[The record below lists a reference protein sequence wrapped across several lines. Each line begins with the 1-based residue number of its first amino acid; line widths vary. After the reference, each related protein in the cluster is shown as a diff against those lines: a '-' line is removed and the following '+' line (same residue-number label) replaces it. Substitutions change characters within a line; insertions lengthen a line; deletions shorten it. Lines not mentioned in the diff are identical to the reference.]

1 MSGEAV
7 GPLERGLAVLHAMAA
22 NPSPRMRRS
31 DLTAATGLLRS
42 PVDRIIA
49 TLLRLGYVRA
59 DGRDVLLTPR
69 VMELGNAYLASCGL
83 VDALEPY
90 VVELADELDE
100 SVSLAVPDR
109 DGARLITQAVRRRA
123 MYLAFHIG
131 DLLPA
136 ERSAAGVVL
145 AGGWEEAQFH
155 AWRARRRADPLDAG
169 FPAVPPRDEA
179 PAEDES
185 ERCLRSRAA
194 VARRAGWALDEEWVE
209 PGLLAVAAPVR
220 DPAGRILAAV
230 SVLTHTSRHTAAD
243 FPGHVMP
250 RLQAAVDRMEAALR
264 RATGP
269 TARPAPAAQGLAPQ
283 PAARPASTAQD
294 LRESKDELGMEFLES
309 LARGLAVLSAFG
321 SAGGGLTI
329 SAAAAATGLS
339 RATARRALLTLR
351 HLGYADSQ
359 GPTYHLLPRVLDL
372 GHARLSC
379 LTLTDISRPHLAEL
393 AALLGE
399 SASVAVLDED
409 DIRYLARAAT
419 SRVLRIDITSGTRL
433 PAGPTS
439 MGRVLLAALP
449 PGELAA
455 RIARTDRR
463 PRTPHTLTAPRR
475 LTAAVAAAARDG
487 YALVDQ
493 ELQEGL
499 RSLAVPL
506 HDRGGH
512 VVAALNVAV
521 HAGRSTPQEM
531 VERVLPALRD
541 TASRI
546 EADLSTAFAYV
557 PLVVE

>member
-1 MSGEAV
+1 MPGEAV

-22 NPSPRMRRS
+22 HPSSRMRRS

-59 DGRDVLLTPR
+59 DGRDVFLTPR

-90 VVELADELDE
+90 VVDLADGLDE

-109 DGARLITQAVRRRA
+109 DGARLITQAVRRRT

-145 AGGWEEAQFH
+145 AGGWEEAEFRT
-155 AWRARRRADPLDAG
+155 WRARRREDPLGAG

-179 PAEDES
+179 LAEDES
-185 ERCLRSRAA
+185 ERRLRSRATA
-194 VARRAGWALDEEWVE
+194 ARRAGWALDEEWIE

-220 DPAGRILAAV
+220 DPVGRILAAV
-230 SVLTHTSRHTAAD
+230 SVLTHTSRHSAAD
-243 FPGHVMP
+243 FPEHVVP
-250 RLQAAVDRMEAALR
+250 RLQAAVGRMESALQQAPR
-264 RATGP
+264 PAGRPTP
-269 TARPAPAAQGLAPQ
+269 TAQNL
-283 PAARPASTAQD
+283 S
-294 LRESKDELGMEFLES
+294 ESKDELGMEFLES
-309 LARGLAVLSAFG
+309 LARGLAVLSAFR
-321 SAGGGLTI
+321 SAGGGLTV
-329 SAAAAATGLS
+329 SAAAAATGLP

-372 GHARLSC
+372 GYARLSS

-393 AALLGE
+393 ATLLDE
-399 SASVAVLDED
+399 SASVAVLDGH
-409 DIRYLARAAT
+409 DIHYLARAAT
-419 SRVLRIDITSGTRL
+419 SRILRMDITPGTRL
-433 PAGPTS
+433 PACPTS

-449 PGELAA
+449 PAELAA

-463 PRTPHTLTAPRR
+463 SLTEHTLTSPRG
-475 LTAAVAAAARDG
+475 LIAAVDAAARHG

-506 HDRGGH
+506 HDRDGR

-521 HAGRSTPQEM
+521 HAGRSTPQETL
-531 VERVLPALRD
+531 ERVLPALRD

-546 EADLSTAFAYV
+546 EAELATAFAYT
-557 PLVVE
+557 PLVTG

>member
-1 MSGEAV
+1 MPGEAV

-22 NPSPRMRRS
+22 HPSPRMRRS

-49 TLLRLGYVRA
+49 TLLRLGHVRA
-59 DGRDVLLTPR
+59 DGRDVSLTPR

-90 VVELADELDE
+90 VVELADGLDE

-123 MYLAFHIG
+123 MYLAFHVG

-136 ERSAAGVVL
+136 DRSAAGVVL
-145 AGGWEEAQFH
+145 AGGWGEAEFRT
-155 AWRARRRADPLDAG
+155 WRARRHEDPLGAG
-169 FPAVPPRDEA
+169 SPAVPPRDA
-179 PAEDES
+179 ALAEDGP

-194 VARRAGWALDEEWVE
+194 AARRAGWALDEEWIE
-209 PGLLAVAAPVR
+209 PGLLALAAPVR
-220 DPAGRILAAV
+220 NPGGRIMAAV
-230 SVLTHTSRHTAAD
+230 SVLTHTSRYSAAD
-243 FPGHVMP
+243 FPGHALP
-250 RLQAAVDRMEAALR
+250 RLQAAVGRMETALH
-264 RATGP
+264 RAP
-269 TARPAPAAQGLAPQ
+269 RPAD
-283 PAARPASTAQD
+283 RPTPTAQD
-294 LRESKDELGMEFLES
+294 LSESKDELGMEFLES
-309 LARGLAVLSAFG
+309 LARGLAVLSAFRG
-321 SAGGGLTI
+321 AGGGLTV
-329 SAAAAATGLS
+329 SAAAAATGLP

-359 GPTYHLLPRVLDL
+359 GPVYHLLPRVLDL
-372 GHARLSC
+372 GYARLSS

-393 AALLGE
+393 AALLDE
-399 SASVAVLDED
+399 SASVAVLDGP

-419 SRVLRIDITSGTRL
+419 SRILRMDITSGTRL
-433 PAGPTS
+433 PAWPTS

-449 PGELAA
+449 PAELAA
-455 RIARTDRR
+455 RIARSERR
-463 PRTPHTLTAPRR
+463 SLTPHTLTSPRA
-475 LTAAVAAAARDG
+475 LTAAVGAAARDG

-506 HDRGGH
+506 RDRDGR

-521 HAGRSTPQEM
+521 HAGRSAPQETL
-531 VERVLPALRD
+531 ERVLPALRD
-541 TASRI
+541 TASCI
-546 EADLSTAFAYV
+546 EAELSTAFAYT
-557 PLVVE
+557 PLVTG

>member
-7 GPLERGLAVLHAMAA
+7 GPLERGLAVLRAMAA
-22 NPSPRMRRS
+22 NPTSRMRRS

-59 DGRDVLLTPR
+59 EGRDVLLAPR

-90 VVELADELDE
+90 VVDLADGLDA

-109 DGARLITQAVRRRA
+109 DGARLIAQAVRRRA

-145 AGGWEEAQFH
+145 AGGWEEAEFQ

-169 FPAVPPRDEA
+169 FPAVPPRDRAEA
-179 PAEDES
+179 LTEDES
-185 ERCLRSRAA
+185 ERLLRSRAA
-194 VARRAGWALDEEWVE
+194 AARRAGWALDEEWVE
-209 PGLLAVAAPVR
+209 PGLLALAAPVR
-220 DPAGRILAAV
+220 DPAGRVLAAV
-230 SVLTHTSRHTAAD
+230 SVLTHTSRHSAAD

-250 RLQAAVDRMEAALR
+250 RLRAAVGRMEAALHQ
-264 RATGP
+264 AP
-269 TARPAPAAQGLAPQ
+269 RPAG
-283 PAARPASTAQD
+283 RPTPTAQD
-294 LRESKDELGMEFLES
+294 LSASKDELGMEFLES
-309 LARGLAVLSAFG
+309 LARGLAVLSAFRG
-321 SAGGGLTI
+321 AGGGLTI

-372 GHARLSC
+372 GYARLSS

-419 SRVLRIDITSGTRL
+419 SRILRMDITSGTRL
-433 PAGPTS
+433 PAHLTS

-449 PGELAA
+449 PAELAA
-455 RIARTDRR
+455 RIARTERR
-463 PRTPHTLTAPRR
+463 PLTPCTLTSPRA
-475 LTAAVAAAARDG
+475 LTAAVGAAARDG

-506 HDRGGH
+506 HDRDGRA
-512 VVAALNVAV
+512 VAALNVAV
-521 HAGRSTPQEM
+521 HAGRSTPQETL
-531 VERVLPALRD
+531 ERVLPALRD

-546 EADLSTAFAYV
+546 EAELATAFAYA
-557 PLVVE
+557 PLVMG

>member
-7 GPLERGLAVLHAMAA
+7 GPLERGLAVLHTMAA
-22 NPSPRMRRS
+22 HPSPRMRRS

-49 TLLRLGYVRA
+49 TLLRLGHVRA
-59 DGRDVLLTPR
+59 DGRDVSLTPR

-90 VVELADELDE
+90 VEELADGLDE

-123 MYLAFHIG
+123 MYLAFHVG

-136 ERSAAGVVL
+136 DRSAAGVVL
-145 AGGWEEAQFH
+145 AGGWGEAEFR
-155 AWRARRRADPLDAG
+155 AWRARRHEDPLDAG
-169 FPAVPPRDEA
+169 SPAVPPRDA
-179 PAEDES
+179 ALAEDGP
-185 ERCLRSRAA
+185 ERRLRSRAA
-194 VARRAGWALDEEWVE
+194 AARRAGWALDEEWIE
-209 PGLLAVAAPVR
+209 PGLLALAAPVR
-220 DPAGRILAAV
+220 NPDGRILAAV
-230 SVLTHTSRHTAAD
+230 SVLTHTSRYSAAD
-243 FPGHVMP
+243 FPGHALP
-250 RLQAAVDRMEAALR
+250 RLQAAVARMETALHQAPR
-264 RATGP
+264 PVGRP
-269 TARPAPAAQGLAPQ
+269 TP
-283 PAARPASTAQD
+283 TAQD
-294 LRESKDELGMEFLES
+294 LSESKDELGMEFLES
-309 LARGLAVLSAFG
+309 LARGLAVLSAFRG
-321 SAGGGLTI
+321 AGGGLTV

-359 GPTYHLLPRVLDL
+359 GPVYHLLPRVLDL
-372 GHARLSC
+372 GYARLSS

-393 AALLGE
+393 AALLDE
-399 SASVAVLDED
+399 SASVAVLDGP

-419 SRVLRIDITSGTRL
+419 SRILRMDITSGTRL
-433 PAGPTS
+433 PAWPTS

-449 PGELAA
+449 PAELAA
-455 RIARTDRR
+455 RIARSERR
-463 PRTPHTLTAPRR
+463 SLTAHTLTSPRT
-475 LTAAVAAAARDG
+475 LTAAVGAAARDG

-506 HDRGGH
+506 RDRDGR

-521 HAGRSTPQEM
+521 HAGRSAPQETL
-531 VERVLPALRD
+531 ERVLPALRD

-546 EADLSTAFAYV
+546 EAELATAFAYT
-557 PLVVE
+557 PLVTG

>member
-22 NPSPRMRRS
+22 HPSARMRRS

-49 TLLRLGYVRA
+49 TLLRLGHVRA
-59 DGRDVLLTPR
+59 DGRDVSLTPR

-90 VVELADELDE
+90 VVELADGLDE

-109 DGARLITQAVRRRA
+109 DGARLVTQAVRRRA
-123 MYLAFHIG
+123 MYLAFHVG

-136 ERSAAGVVL
+136 DRSAAGVVL
-145 AGGWEEAQFH
+145 AGGWGEAKFRT
-155 AWRARRRADPLDAG
+155 WRARPHEDPLGAG
-169 FPAVPPRDEA
+169 SPAVPPRDA
-179 PAEDES
+179 ALAQDGP
-185 ERCLRSRAA
+185 ERCLRSRTAA
-194 VARRAGWALDEEWVE
+194 ARRAGWALDEEWIE
-209 PGLLAVAAPVR
+209 PGLLALAAPVR
-220 DPAGRILAAV
+220 NPDGRIMAAV
-230 SVLTHTSRHTAAD
+230 SVLTHTSRHSAAD
-243 FPGHVMP
+243 FPGHALP
-250 RLQAAVDRMEAALR
+250 RLQAAVGRMETALH
-264 RATGP
+264 RAP
-269 TARPAPAAQGLAPQ
+269 RPAGHPTP
-283 PAARPASTAQD
+283 TAQD
-294 LRESKDELGMEFLES
+294 LSESKDELGMEFLES
-309 LARGLAVLSAFG
+309 LARGLAVLSAFRG
-321 SAGGGLTI
+321 AGGGLTV
-329 SAAAAATGLS
+329 SAAAAATGLP

-359 GPTYHLLPRVLDL
+359 GPVYHLLPRVLDL
-372 GHARLSC
+372 GYARLSS

-393 AALLGE
+393 AALLDE
-399 SASVAVLDED
+399 SASVAVLDGP

-419 SRVLRIDITSGTRL
+419 SRILRMDITSGTRL
-433 PAGPTS
+433 PAWPTS

-449 PGELAA
+449 PAELAA
-455 RIARTDRR
+455 RIARSERR
-463 PRTPHTLTAPRR
+463 SLTPHTLTSPRA
-475 LTAAVAAAARDG
+475 LTAAVGAAARDG

-506 HDRGGH
+506 RDRDGR

-521 HAGRSTPQEM
+521 HAGRSTPQETL
-531 VERVLPALRD
+531 ERVLPALRD

-546 EADLSTAFAYV
+546 EAELATAFAYT
-557 PLVVE
+557 PLVTG

>member
-1 MSGEAV
+1 MPGEAV
-7 GPLERGLAVLHAMAA
+7 GPLERGLAVLRAMAV

-49 TLLRLGYVRA
+49 TLLRLGHVRE
-59 DGRDVLLTPR
+59 DGRDVLLAPR

-83 VDALEPY
+83 VEALKPY
-90 VVELADELDE
+90 VVELADGLDE

-145 AGGWEEAQFH
+145 AGTWDEAQYGT
-155 AWRARRRADPLDAG
+155 WRARRRADPLDAG
-169 FPAVPPRDEA
+169 FRAVPARDEA
-179 PAEDES
+179 PAEDEL
-185 ERCLRSRAA
+185 ERELRSRAA
-194 VARRAGWALDEEWVE
+194 AARRDGWALDDEWVG

-220 DPAGRILAAV
+220 DPAGRPVAAV
-230 SVLTHTSRHTAAD
+230 SVLTHTSRHSAAD

-250 RLQAAVDRMEAALR
+250 RLRAAVDRMETAVHHAPR
-264 RATGP
+264 PTGRPTP
-269 TARPAPAAQGLAPQ
+269 TAG
-283 PAARPASTAQD
+283 D
-294 LRESKDELGMEFLES
+294 LSRSKDELGMEFLES
-309 LARGLAVLSAFG
+309 LARGLAVLSAFR
-321 SAGGGLTI
+321 SARGGLTI
-329 SAAAAATGLS
+329 AAAAAATGLS
-339 RATARRALLTLR
+339 RATARRALLTLH
-351 HLGYADSQ
+351 HLGYAESR

-372 GHARLSC
+372 GFARLSS
-379 LTLTDISRPHLAEL
+379 LTLTDVVRPHLTEL
-393 AALLGE
+393 AALLDE
-399 SASVAVLDED
+399 SASVAVLDGD

-419 SRVLRIDITSGTRL
+419 SRVLRIDIAPGTRL
-433 PAGPTS
+433 PAYPTS

-449 PGELAA
+449 PADLAA
-455 RIARTDRR
+455 RIARAERR
-463 PRTPHTLTAPRR
+463 PLTPRTLTSPRD
-475 LTAAVAAAARDG
+475 LAVAVGAAARDG

-506 HDRGGH
+506 RDGQGR

-521 HAGRSTPQEM
+521 HAGGSTPRQT
-531 VERVLPALRD
+531 VEKVLPALRD
-541 TASRI
+541 TAARV
-546 EADLSTAFAYV
+546 EAELATAFAYV
-557 PLVVE
+557 PLTAG